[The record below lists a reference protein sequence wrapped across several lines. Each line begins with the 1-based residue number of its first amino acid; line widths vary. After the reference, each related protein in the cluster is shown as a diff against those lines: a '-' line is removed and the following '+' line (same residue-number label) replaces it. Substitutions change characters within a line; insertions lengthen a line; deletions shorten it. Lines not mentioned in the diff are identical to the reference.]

1 MKKLFFTFLLALVVG
16 ISAKAETV
24 TVTYDNSQSSDYSYH
39 GTLSDGVTEIY
50 FYQSSQYDYDLD
62 QYVNYWC
69 VTKIGTPNSS
79 ITIPDS
85 VSYNGTVYPVKQFGY
100 SSNDIDVT
108 AASNLIEI
116 HLPSTITNCDGRLPY
131 QILSLYLTSPQVISF
146 YDYFFWNMN
155 SALNIVVSE
164 SFYSTYYSN
173 FQNSSSYL
181 RNAAGNLTYER
192 VASNFYTI
200 TVNTPGTLAQEYFN
214 VATNWADVDELT
226 VIGSIDESDMKLFS
240 RMTNL
245 SKLDLQQTTITTIK
259 GCSGLKRLKTVLLP
273 STVTSVSDS
282 AFMNCRNLDS
292 LVIPASITSIGNYS
306 FYNCARLKS
315 IPTQNVQSIGSYAL
329 YGCSS
334 LQSLSLQNVRTL
346 SSDALSG
353 TNLSYGTLTLP
364 ELTSMGSDAFGSISA
379 NTLILPK
386 MVDVPDYAFSELQI
400 QYFVLPIAKT
410 IGKSAF
416 AYGSYNDSLL
426 SIDMPLVE
434 SIGNSA
440 FSRCRAL
447 TSVNMPKVTT
457 IGNGAFYY
465 CYSLTSVNMPS
476 VQYIYDGAFC
486 VCPIDT
492 LILPASIRQMG
503 SSPFSTNNLTHVFC
517 YAPIPIVTDAFSVS
531 INAILHVPAFS
542 LSSYRM
548 HDSWSTFPTIVP
560 IDTLCD
566 NLLITKDYV
575 LNTVR
580 GLVAKPSIYVQN
592 YSGSLTINTDTVVSL
607 NNFYQSFDSP
617 QFAKYRDGRYN
628 YNYNNGYTQYYDIEG
643 SCSPAIISDTVT
655 ADYVYQ
661 DVFMRPGYWNFVSFP
676 FDVDVDDIIV
686 PDNTNWVV
694 RRYSGADRAALTGN
708 SWQNMTEGMTLNA
721 NEGYIIHCQPANSS
735 SSYYDYDDY
744 LTFRF
749 IAKQNAN
756 KNKIFAN
763 GDVTV
768 PLDKY
773 AAEKPHN
780 ANWNMV
786 GNPYPCFFNSSAIQ
800 HNGIITVWNGDG
812 YTAYSLL
819 DDSYTLLPGEAF
831 FVQCP
836 NDASSMTFLA
846 SGRSLRYTT
855 PEISYAPANFL
866 SSDDN
871 VRKVYNLILSN
882 DTLSDRTRFVI
893 NPSASVE
900 YELSCDASKF
910 AGNSTAAPDFYM
922 VENEEHL
929 AINERPMASGVFSL
943 GFNAKVAGN
952 YTITLESNPD
962 ATTRPYITDKQTGE
976 KKCLE
981 NAPYTFYTAIG
992 TFDERFIIT
1001 FDEVPTG
1008 IDNADSDHESD
1019 FIENGDVYAMDGR
1032 FVMHFENRMEL
1043 ENLSTGTYVLRSN
1056 ANTEKFIKK

>member
-24 TVTYDNSQSSDYSYH
+24 TVYYDNSQDYNYQYH
-39 GTLSDGVTEIY
+39 GTMSDSVTEIY
-50 FYQSSQYDYDLD
+50 FYQYSSNDFR
-62 QYVNYWC
+62 
-69 VTKIGTPNSS
+69 VTAIGTFNTSA
-79 ITIPDS
+79 TIPDS
-85 VSYNGTVYPVKQFGY
+85 VSYNGNVYPVKRFGY
-100 SSNDIDVT
+100 SSNYFGLYEG
-108 AASNLIEI
+108 SPLNEI
-116 HLPSTITNCDGRLPY
+116 HLPSTITNCDGCLPR
-131 QILSLYLTSPQVISF
+131 QIISLYLTSPQVISF
-146 YDYFFWNMN
+146 NDYFFEYMN
-155 SALNIVVSE
+155 SALDIIVPE
-164 SFYSTYYSN
+164 AQYNTYYSN
-173 FQNSSSYL
+173 FQNGGSSYM
-181 RNAAGNLTYER
+181 RNAASHLTYER
-192 VASNFYTI
+192 IATNFYTI
-200 TVNTPGTLAQEYFN
+200 TVNTPGTMAQEYFN
-214 VATNWADVDELT
+214 VASQWTDVDELT
-226 VIGSIDESDMKLFS
+226 VIGSIDESDMKWFS

-245 SKLDLQQTTITTIK
+245 SKLDLQQTTIATIK
-259 GCSGLKRLKTVLLP
+259 GCHDLKRLKTVILP

-282 AFMNCRNLDS
+282 AFMNCTKLDS

-306 FYNCARLKS
+306 FCQCGRLKS
-315 IPTQNVQSIGSYAL
+315 VPTQNVQFIGHCAL
-329 YGCSS
+329 YNCASI
-334 LQSLSLQNVRTL
+334 QSLSLQNVRTL
-346 SSDALSG
+346 GSYALSWI
-353 TNLSYGTLTLP
+353 NLYYDKLTLP
-364 ELTSMGSDAFGSISA
+364 ELTAIGSRAFSGLYVD
-379 NTLILPK
+379 TLDLPK
-386 MVDVPDYAFSELQI
+386 LAAVPANAFSNSDSSNPYSYI
-400 QYFVLPIAKT
+400 QTLLIP
-410 IGKSAF
+410 SAT
-416 AYGSYNDSLL
+416 
-426 SIDMPLVE
+426 
-434 SIGNSA
+434 SIGNNA
-440 FSRCRAL
+440 FDRDSYIRTVEMPSVITIGSYAFQDCSSL
-447 TSVNMPKVTT
+447 TSVNMPKATT
-457 IGNGAFYY
+457 IGLKAFYG
-465 CYSLTSVNMPS
+465 CSSLSSVNMPS
-476 VQYIYDGAFC
+476 AQGIDYCAFTS
-486 VCPIDT
+486 CPIDT
-492 LILPASIRQMG
+492 LILPASIRQIG
-503 SSPFSTNNLTHVFC
+503 SSSFSTNNLTHVFC
-517 YAPIPIVTDAFSVS
+517 YVPIPVVTDVFSSVPA
-531 INAILHVPAFS
+531 NATLHVPAFS

-548 HDSWSTFPTIVP
+548 HDSWSTFHTIVP

-566 NLLITKDYV
+566 ELLITQDYV
-575 LNTVR
+575 LNTAR

-592 YSGSLTINTDTVVSL
+592 YNGSLTINTDTVVSL

-617 QFAKYRDGRYN
+617 QFAKYRDGQYT
-628 YNYNNGYTQYYDIEG
+628 YNNGYTYYDIEG
-643 SCSPAIISDTVT
+643 SCSPAIINDTVT

-661 DVFMRPGYWNFVSFP
+661 DVFMRPGYWNFVSLP

-686 PDNTNWVV
+686 PENTNWVV

-708 SWQNMTEGMTLNA
+708 SWQNMIEGMTLNA

-763 GDVTV
+763 GNVTV
-768 PLDKY
+768 PLNKY
-773 AAEKPHN
+773 AAEKPNN

-800 HNGIITVWNGDG
+800 HNGIITVWNGNG

-836 NDASSMTFLA
+836 NDASSMAFLA

-871 VRKVYNLILSN
+871 ARKVYNLTLSI

-893 NPSASVE
+893 NQSASVE

-910 AGNSTAAPDFYM
+910 AGNSTTAPDFYM
-922 VENEEHL
+922 IENEEHL
-929 AINERPMASGVFSL
+929 AINERPIASGIFSL

-962 ATTRPYITDKQTGE
+962 ATTRPFITDKQTGE
-976 KKCLE
+976 KKCLD
-981 NAPYTFYTAIG
+981 NSPYTFYTAAG
-992 TFDERFIIT
+992 TFDGRFYIS
-1001 FDEVPTG
+1001 FDEVPAG
-1008 IDNADSDHESD
+1008 IDNADSESD